1 MSRTLVPH
9 FISERVHATERTGN
23 ESGASLFL
31 DISGFTTLTS
41 ELMRHGKSGAE
52 TMSLVINRVFEPMIE
67 AVHREGGFVANF
79 AGDAFTAIF
88 LDGDDAGPPALERA
102 AATAISCRTVIDR
115 EHVQRT
121 PFGDFS
127 IEASIGLGFGAVE
140 WGIVGS
146 ESGPLS
152 WYLRGEAIDHAIAAE
167 EAAEAGHITVSST
180 DAEHLTPAF
189 IVRRSDAGFARLQ
202 NRHSSDSVPSPRT
215 NGETAADNGSV
226 RSVAPTPTSIVENA
240 ADELQSRFRPPDR
253 FASVGAG
260 EFRDIVSAFI
270 AADAGATHEEIDTTV
285 SCVIRSAEAHGGY
298 FDLLDFGDK
307 GCVMLVLFGAP
318 RSHGRNAERAT
329 RFAHDV
335 LESLGTRCR
344 VGLTSGTVFAG
355 YVGGRSRATYTALGE
370 TVNRSARIAVAADT
384 AEVLLD
390 EKVASALGPQALESR
405 SRSLDLKGFSEPIV
419 VHSLDRERDS
429 DEDSGRSDH
438 ALMLAGRDS
447 ELSTLHSW
455 LQEER
460 PRSPA
465 ESGLRIMRIVGN
477 PGIGKSTLV
486 DAVLSEHSDRPAIV
500 RLAADPILQKSLS
513 LFTGLVPALCVALG
527 IEPPGTEPT
536 ERWVD
541 SLVRRAETLD
551 EETAER
557 IRETADALPV
567 LERLP
572 GGARYEEREPRARLE
587 MTVEAI
593 SEAIILLARVSR
605 PVIVADDLDA
615 IDEDS
620 AHALGRALHATRDED
635 VSVVLISRDSD
646 VPPSLDLSKFDHSR
660 LSVIELGP
668 LDGQAL
674 SELATTVLGGP
685 VDSTLGDF
693 LVTRV
698 GGNPF
703 YADEML
709 RYLRHF
715 GHLQQGPNGYSV
727 PSNQSGIPQSISA
740 VLTERIDA
748 LPSRVRELCAAAA
761 VIGLEFDA
769 QTLREMGIVDGLD
782 DALADG
788 TSAGLWQE
796 TETGTY
802 RFVQSLIREAIVEM
816 QLDSER
822 ERLHAAVF
830 SALRSRFHDDPSHAA
845 ELAYHARRAS
855 LHAETLEQLWRAFE
869 YARERYLNEKAI
881 SFLREY
887 LDQCIQ
893 NDEKLRAYI
902 ELGQIYDVTGE
913 WEKAADALTYGLGAA
928 VLIEDLRSRVS
939 ILTSLTGIHQRMG
952 RNREAVRIGRQSVE
966 DARSTG
972 EPRLLAEALLSLA
985 RAQWAEGRL
994 QEAGTGVDE
1003 AIEAA
1008 RRADDPK
1015 NEGLALYLAG
1025 VIHRDR
1031 NDYPQAR
1038 ELYRKAEAR
1047 LEVYG
1052 DQQLTTYPL
1061 YDLAVLMQYEGD
1073 LRQSQEYFERV
1084 LEVYRKTGYRSGASA
1099 AVLNLGVLRDRRGDF
1114 DGAIERFEEA
1124 REIAENTGEQLA
1136 IAYTLFSIG
1145 ATYYKMIDNR
1155 KALYYLRDSLRIM
1168 RDLGAKGYYGYPLS
1182 YLTALYSRIGDTD
1195 RAISMCA
1202 YHLAVVRDVGSDPE
1216 NGLALLSL
1224 ARALR
1229 NAAPK
1234 STGAKRALAEIADHY
1249 AVNPDNVETL
1259 FRKAIEISRRA
1270 QYVNTLIPARYH
1282 YSRYLHDTG
1291 EESRATVELREAY
1304 RLAKAASWDRYIA
1317 TLERRHGSEALGTAS
1332 DQPAGV
1338 TSQTNSV

>member
-1 MSRTLVPH
+1 
-9 FISERVHATERTGN
+9 
-23 ESGASLFL
+23 
-31 DISGFTTLTS
+31 
-41 ELMRHGKSGAE
+41 
-52 TMSLVINRVFEPMIE
+52 
-67 AVHREGGFVANF
+67 
-79 AGDAFTAIF
+79 
-88 LDGDDAGPPALERA
+88 
-102 AATAISCRTVIDR
+102 
-115 EHVQRT
+115 
-121 PFGDFS
+121 
-127 IEASIGLGFGAVE
+127 
-140 WGIVGS
+140 
-146 ESGPLS
+146 
-152 WYLRGEAIDHAIAAE
+152 
-167 EAAEAGHITVSST
+167 
-180 DAEHLTPAF
+180 
-189 IVRRSDAGFARLQ
+189 
-202 NRHSSDSVPSPRT
+202 
-215 NGETAADNGSV
+215 
-226 RSVAPTPTSIVENA
+226 
-240 ADELQSRFRPPDR
+240 
-253 FASVGAG
+253 
-260 EFRDIVSAFI
+260 
-270 AADAGATHEEIDTTV
+270 
-285 SCVIRSAEAHGGY
+285 
-298 FDLLDFGDK
+298 
-307 GCVMLVLFGAP
+307 
-318 RSHGRNAERAT
+318 
-329 RFAHDV
+329 
-335 LESLGTRCR
+335 
-344 VGLTSGTVFAG
+344 
-355 YVGGRSRATYTALGE
+355 
-370 TVNRSARIAVAADT
+370 
-384 AEVLLD
+384 
-390 EKVASALGPQALESR
+390 
-405 SRSLDLKGFSEPIV
+405 
-419 VHSLDRERDS
+419 
-429 DEDSGRSDH
+429 
-438 ALMLAGRDS
+438 
-447 ELSTLHSW
+447 
-455 LQEER
+455 
-460 PRSPA
+460 
-465 ESGLRIMRIVGN
+465 MRIIGD
-477 PGIGKSTLV
+477 PGIGKSSLV
-486 DAVLSEHSDRPAIV
+486 DSVLSEHSDRSTIV
-500 RLAADPILQKSLS
+500 RLAADPILQKSLN
-513 LFTGLVPALCVALG
+513 LFTGLVPALCVALD

-536 ERWVD
+536 ERWVE
-541 SLVRRAETLD
+541 SLVHRAKTLD
-551 EETAER
+551 EGIAER

-587 MTVEAI
+587 MTVDAV

-605 PVIVADDLDA
+605 PIIVVDDLHA

-620 AHALGRALHATRDED
+620 AHALDRALHATRDEN
-635 VSVVLISRDSD
+635 VSVILISRGSD
-646 VPPSLDLSKFDHSR
+646 LPRVLDLSRLDHSR

-674 SELATTVLGGP
+674 SELAATVLGGP
-685 VDSTLGDF
+685 VDSALGDF

-715 GHLQQGPNGYSV
+715 GHLRQGPNGYNV

-748 LPSRVRELCAAAA
+748 LPARVRELCAAAA

-769 QTLREMGIVDGLD
+769 DTLREMEIIDGLEE
-782 DALADG
+782 ALEDG
-788 TSAGLWQE
+788 KAAGLWQG

-830 SALRSRFHDDPSHAA
+830 GALRSRFADDPSHAA
-845 ELAYHARRAS
+845 ELAYHAKRAS

-869 YARERYLNEKAI
+869 YARERYHNEKAI

-887 LDQCIQ
+887 LEQCVQ

-928 VLIEDLRSRVS
+928 VLTEDFRSRVS
-939 ILTSLTGIHQRMG
+939 ILTSLTGIHQRIG

-966 DARSTG
+966 SARSA
-972 EPRLLAEALLSLA
+972 EDRRLLAEALLGLA

-994 QEAGTGVDE
+994 QEAKSGAEE

-1008 RRADDPK
+1008 QQAEDPK

-1031 NDYPQAR
+1031 NDYPRAR
-1038 ELYRKAEAR
+1038 ELYREAEAR

-1073 LRQSQEYFERV
+1073 LEQSREYFERV

-1114 DGAIERFEEA
+1114 AGAIERFEEA
-1124 REIAENTGEQLA
+1124 REIAESTGEQLA

-1182 YLTALYSRIGDTD
+1182 YLTALYSRAGDTN

-1202 YHLAVVRDVGSDPE
+1202 YHLAAVRDVGSDPE

-1234 STGAKRALAEIADHY
+1234 SAGAKQALAEIADY
-1249 AVNPDNVETL
+1249 YGVNPDNIETL
-1259 FRKAIEISRRA
+1259 FRKAIEISRQA

-1291 EESRATVELREAY
+1291 QESQASVELREAY
-1304 RLAKAASWDRYIA
+1304 RLAKAASWERYIA
-1317 TLERRHGSEALGTAS
+1317 TLERRHGSEALAPAS
-1332 DQPAGV
+1332 DQSAGV